1 MSLPL
6 LLLFA
11 VAAIGLSM
19 FALYSLIYAGFIAYA
34 RARRKGYHSVGASLV
49 IGVSGIGWLAVF
61 IVALAW
67 ANSLT
72 FASSL
77 TLALAS
83 PFFGI
88 AMMFLIVWLLP
99 RRQVRVFGPRRG
111 GRTLVIAGWIAALGG
126 GIPTM
131 LVLLFVMPTVES
143 IRDVFL
149 AGGLLCCG
157 ALFWFFPG
165 YVLVR
170 VGKTAER
177 QPRLE
182 AVLTKDVRPPI
193 LYLRPFGRE
202 RQPFVTGDSAKYGA
216 YYRGYGRPNP
226 RVPVFIPLESY
237 LAESIWQDIGPFV
250 ALGSPEDFVQP
261 VAAAA
266 RKYSTDATWQQDFDT
281 LARSAAAILVEV
293 GNSSNLTWEFQH
305 IRHNGWQERLIL
317 LTQHS
322 SSRVVKH
329 PLMWP
334 WIRRLMGFT
343 TPSWSE
349 LSGTLKGLGYD
360 LDPTDPGLGA
370 VVSFNAN
377 GCGIVLTTTADLP
390 ADYIDAIRSRVIP
403 LSPEQC

>member
-11 VAAIGLSM
+11 VAAIGFSM
-19 FALYSLIYAGFIAYA
+19 FAIYSLIYAGFIAYA

-49 IGVSGIGWLAVF
+49 IGLSGIGWLAVF
-61 IVALAW
+61 VVALAW

-72 FASSL
+72 FASSF

-111 GRTLVIAGWIAALGG
+111 GRTLVIVGWITALGG

-216 YYRGYGRPNP
+216 YYRGTDDRTPACPSSFRSRATSPNQSGRT
-226 RVPVFIPLESY
+226 
-237 LAESIWQDIGPFV
+237 
-250 ALGSPEDFVQP
+250 LGRSSPW
-261 VAAAA
+261 AAP
-266 RKYSTDATWQQDFDT
+266 KT
-281 LARSAAAILVEV
+281 
-293 GNSSNLTWEFQH
+293 
-305 IRHNGWQERLIL
+305 
-317 LTQHS
+317 S
-322 SSRVVKH
+322 SSRS
-329 PLMWP
+329 P
-334 WIRRLMGFT
+334 RRRES
-343 TPSWSE
+343 TPQTPHGSRIS
-349 LSGTLKGLGYD
+349 T
-360 LDPTDPGLGA
+360 
-370 VVSFNAN
+370 
-377 GCGIVLTTTADLP
+377 
-390 ADYIDAIRSRVIP
+390 RSPDRP
-403 LSPEQC
+403 RPFW